1 MAIVE
6 INVTPLGT
14 SASEISGSV
23 RDRERHTMNRKVR
36 SVEEKL

>member
-6 INVTPLGT
+6 INITPLGT
-14 SASEISGSV
+14 SASV
-23 RDRERHTMNRKVR
+23 HDWERHTMNRKVR